1 MIGVPMPN
9 PRDSIIEDLNRQ
21 MDQFFG
27 AGKSVEEIPAGV
39 TGDPKLGTSA
49 YHDRLRAERKK
60 LAPSLKKLALSGISL
75 NKAAETLGIDH
86 KRARLI
92 ARESKIS
99 FPGANISRSEHCDN

>member
-27 AGKSVEEIPAGV
+27 SGKAVEEIPAGV
-39 TGDPKLGTSA
+39 TGDPKLGSSA
-49 YHDRLRAERKK
+49 YHDRLRTERKK

-92 ARESKIS
+92 A
-99 FPGANISRSEHCDN
+99 SENGFKFKS

>member
-27 AGKSVEEIPAGV
+27 SGKAVMEIPPGV
-39 TGDPKLGTSA
+39 SGEKELTFGTN
-49 YHDRLRAERKK
+49 HGKKLRAERNK
-60 LAPSLKKLALSGISL
+60 LAPTLKKLADNGMSL
-75 NKAAETLGIDH
+75 YQAAAEAGIDY

-92 ARESKIS
+92 AQENGFS
-99 FPGANISRSEHCDN
+99 FPT